1 MGEPLGYLL
10 QVLEEN
16 LFLYSTKRASYGRF
30 FASIKIR
37 FSYSGLFT
45 SIPVAIQIHI
55 HAFSYHYIF
64 YLCAMPKELLVQ
76 VSPEIA
82 ANDELLKIYLSKQ
95 IKVAT
100 TDIKQITLLKRSID
114 ARQKAIKIN
123 LKVIVFFKDDDII
136 QNKISLPDY
145 KDVTHAQEV
154 IVVGAGPAGLF
165 AALQLIELGLKP
177 IVIERGKE
185 VRGRRRDLKAINL
198 EHLVNEDSN
207 YCFGEGG
214 AGTYSDGKLY
224 TRSKKRGDV
233 TRILELLV
241 AFGAN
246 PDILI
251 EAHPHIGTNK
261 LPQIIQDIREKI
273 IAFGGQ
279 VLFETR
285 MTDLLIKNNEVQGIV
300 THKGDTIAASSIIL
314 ATGHSARD
322 VFELLHRRTVFIEAK
337 PFAIG
342 VRAEHP
348 QTLIDSIQYSC
359 DYRGEQLPPAPY
371 SIVKQVGGRGMY
383 SFCMC
388 PGGIIAPCATS
399 PGEVVTNGWSPSKR
413 DQATANSGIV
423 IELKLED
430 FAPYAKFGPLAG
442 MEFQKAIEQKAW
454 NIAGKTQKV
463 PAQRMIDFTQNRVS
477 ESIPKTSYVPGTTSV
492 EMGTVFPGF
501 LTQILRE
508 GFCEFG
514 KSMKGYLTNEAIIH
528 APESR
533 TSSPVR
539 IPRNPETLEHVQIK
553 GLYPCGEGA
562 GYAGGIISAAIDG
575 EKCALKIKENG
586 R

>member
-1 MGEPLGYLL
+1 MLFEKAFRIQELFSLQNTTFALCFHYLINQILKAMIKRQKMPQELLL
-10 QVLEEN
+10 QV
-16 LFLYSTKRASYGRF
+16 T
-30 FASIKIR
+30 
-37 FSYSGLFT
+37 
-45 SIPVAIQIHI
+45 
-55 HAFSYHYIF
+55 
-64 YLCAMPKELLVQ
+64 
-76 VSPEIA
+76 PEIA
-82 ANDELLKIYLSKQ
+82 ANELLLKEYLSKQ
-95 IKVAT
+95 IKVSVNE
-100 TDIKQITLLKRSID
+100 IQNVSILKRSVD
-114 ARQKAIKIN
+114 ARQKSVRIN
-123 LKVIVFFKDDDII
+123 LKVLIYLKGELF
-136 QNKISLPDY
+136 QENKFQIPDY
-145 KDVTHAQEV
+145 KNVANAQEV

-177 IVIERGKE
+177 IVVERGKE
-185 VRGRRRDLKAINL
+185 VRGRRRDLKAINVD
-198 EHLVNEDSN
+198 HIVNEDSN

-233 TRILELLV
+233 TRILELFV
-241 AFGAN
+241 AFGAT
-246 PDILI
+246 PDILVD
-251 EAHPHIGTNK
+251 AHPHIGTNK

-273 IAFGGQ
+273 IEFGGQ

-285 MTDLLIKNNEVQGIV
+285 LTDILIKNNEIQGIV
-300 THKGDTIAASSIIL
+300 THKGDTILANKLIL

-322 VFELLHRRTVFIEAK
+322 IYELLDRKEVFIEAK
-337 PFAIG
+337 PFALG

-348 QTLIDSIQYSC
+348 QSLIDSIQYSC
-359 DYRGEQLPPAPY
+359 DYRGDYLPPAPY
-371 SIVKQVGGRGMY
+371 SIVKQVNGRGMY

-388 PGGIIAPCATS
+388 PGGVIAPCATS

-430 FAPYAKFGPLAG
+430 FKPYAKFGALAG
-442 MEFQKAIEQKAW
+442 LEFQKSIEQKAW
-454 NIAGKTQKV
+454 DLAGQTQKV

-477 ESIPKTSYVPGTTSV
+477 SEIPKTSYVPGTTSV
-492 EMGTVFPGF
+492 EMGQVFPEY

-508 GFCEFG
+508 GFTEFG
-514 KSMKGYLTNEAIIH
+514 KSMRGYLTNEAILH

-539 IPRNPETLEHVQIK
+539 IPRDMLTYEHLQIK

-575 EKCALKIKENG
+575 EKCALMIAEVLKTNKVQKQN
-586 R
+586 